1 MDKQRIEWTG
11 ETSTVAFVFRFIG
24 DLESEDVEFDE
35 YQKYEKA
42 HPGALVSLYEH
53 YSENEEAWNSNDV
66 NLGAKQIEQLQI
78 YIDCVNSWFT
88 QNANLFMAMNTLYYT
103 NVKIDNWDPADNL
116 GVSQFCKNVDWW
128 REEKNWNLLCSD
140 IFDRI
145 EDALGEES
153 YLYSKLC
160 EYNRDELLEYFHDF
174 WSGQFDLEVFLE
186 NNDDEISEDEQAEI
200 LKFLDSNVLLADFKY
215 SSTRFHKYAQ
225 SEA

>member
-1 MDKQRIEWTG
+1 MDKQRIKWTG

-24 DLESEDVEFDE
+24 DLEPEDVEFDE

-53 YSENEEAWNSNDV
+53 YGENEEAWNSNDV
-66 NLGAKQIEQLQI
+66 ILGAKQIEQLQI

-103 NVKIDNWDPADNL
+103 NMRIDNWDPADNL
-116 GVSQFCKNVDWW
+116 GVAQFCKHVDWW
-128 REEKNWNLLCSD
+128 REEKNWNILCSD

-153 YLYSKLC
+153 CLYSKLR
-160 EYNRDELLEYFHDF
+160 EYNQDELLEYFHDF

-215 SSTRFHKYAQ
+215 SATRFHKYAQ